1 MIKKED
7 CQIKIAYHLPKPSL
21 KAMASVVLLII
32 FLLSG
37 CGRNFDP
44 KKTYSTAELK
54 SDFELMKNALVE
66 AHPGVYRYTSPDSMR
81 WIFDKVAA
89 QLNHDMNEREFRAI
103 VNPVFSY
110 IRCGHT
116 DIYQSRGYGRYVKK
130 NKPNEFP
137 LGTAFLENKLRIDRN
152 RSKDTT
158 LKIGQE
164 IVAIDGKPIADIIAE
179 MRETIS
185 SDGYNQTYKNT
196 LINNNFGSYYR
207 YIRLNPDTFKIT
219 VKDSVGSITTHTLTY
234 LKPPKPTKKPDST
247 VTKSKPTIPI
257 PTTPPAPK
265 LSKAAQRHTFKISEK
280 DSTLAILDLNTFSD
294 QTYRRFYRQSF
305 KKIKQ
310 NGIKNLVIDLRNNG
324 GGRSAASIR
333 LMSYLLD
340 SAFVVYDSIVAYGSV
355 PSFNKHLDTK
365 LFRFMSR
372 NFWSKKLPNGQL
384 LNKETA
390 KVHKPTKQY
399 HFGGTTYV
407 LTNGGSF
414 SASAIFA
421 SITQLN
427 SKRVFVVGRET
438 GGGRYGCNA
447 FISPYLTLP
456 NTQAR
461 VRMPMFKILLHV
473 PGRDIGRGVIPNYSV
488 DYTFRDTQKGIDL
501 DVVKVMELVKK

>member
-1 MIKKED
+1 MDNVKCWSNK
-7 CQIKIAYHLPKPSL
+7 YHYLFY
-21 KAMASVVLLII
+21 LLII
-32 FLLSG
+32 NILMG
-37 CGRNFDP
+37 CGQNFDP
-44 KKTYSTAELK
+44 KKTYTTAEIK

-66 AHPGVYRYTSPDSMR
+66 AHPGIYRYTSPDSMR
-81 WIFDKVAA
+81 WIFDKVEA
-89 QLNHDMNEREFRAI
+89 QLNHDMTEREFRAV

-116 DIYQSRGYGRYVKK
+116 DIYQSKSYGRYVKK
-130 NKPNEFP
+130 NKPQEFP
-137 LGTAFLENKLRIDRN
+137 LGTTFLENKLRIDRN

-164 IVAIDGKPIADIIAE
+164 IVAIDGTPIGQIIAE

-185 SDGYNQTYKNT
+185 SDGYNQTFKNT

-219 VKDSVGSITTHTLTY
+219 VKDSVGNITTHALTY
-234 LKPPKPTKKPDST
+234 LKPIKPTKKPDST
-247 VTKSKPTIPI
+247 ATKPKPTVPT

-265 LSKAAQRHTFKISEK
+265 LSKAELRHTFKVSDK
-280 DSTLAILDLNTFSD
+280 DSTVGILDLNTFSD

-305 KKIKQ
+305 RTIKQ
-310 NGIKNLVIDLRNNG
+310 KGIKNLVIDLRNNG
-324 GGRSAASIR
+324 GGRSDASVR

-340 SAFVVYDSIVAYGSV
+340 SAFVVYDSVVAPIKV

-365 LFRFMSR
+365 LFRFLSR
-372 NFWSKKLPNGQL
+372 NLWCKKLPNGSL

-390 KVHKPTKQY
+390 RVHKPTKKY
-399 HFGGTTYV
+399 HFGGTTYI

-427 SKRVFVVGRET
+427 SKKVLVVGRET

-461 VRMPMFKILLHV
+461 VRIPMFKILLHR
-473 PGRDIGRGVIPNYSV
+473 PGSDIGRGVMPNYSV
-488 DYTFRDTQKGIDL
+488 DYTFKDTQKGVDL
-501 DVVKVMELVKK
+501 DMAKVLELVKK